1 MKETELGVALVS
13 AGMLNSVFNMLNPI
27 LTGLFY
33 IASIIWLCV
42 QIFNKLKNKK

>member
-1 MKETELGVALVS
+1 MKETELGVTLVS

-42 QIFNKLKNKK
+42 QIFNKLKKK